1 MKQKVQFQTN
11 CFLNCQIKGIHLC
24 IWNYSKGSVNW
35 VHQESFKYQHV
46 LLCMLFLLLE
56 KSYKITSMQKAANQI
71 VRCKGK
77 ELPARACARWCAG
90 AVAAG
95 FSPGVWY
102 RTPRLAVSFLEDTG
116 CRRTKHKQ
124 EKNRQCKLIYSK
136 AWKKPETMYVNV
148 FHLQKSMQLDNS

>member
-1 MKQKVQFQTN
+1 M
-11 CFLNCQIKGIHLC
+11 
-24 IWNYSKGSVNW
+24 
-35 VHQESFKYQHV
+35 HQESFKYQHV
-46 LLCMLFLLLE
+46 LLCMLFLPLE

-77 ELPARACARWCAG
+77 ELPARACARWCVG

-116 CRRTKHKQ
+116 CRRNKTQTRKKQ
-124 EKNRQCKLIYSK
+124 TVQTYLLKSLKKTRDNVCECIPPSKINAIRQQLMTLSK
-136 AWKKPETMYVNV
+136 
-148 FHLQKSMQLDNS
+148 